1 MPPPPS
7 ITFVTGNANK
17 LHEVQRLLGPSI
29 SVTHID
35 LDLEEIQGSV
45 EDIAVAKA
53 RAAAAVVGGPVLV
66 EDSALEFDA
75 LHGMPGP
82 YIKWVYE
89 AVGNEGLCRMLDGQA
104 NKKARAVCT
113 FGYCPGNTG
122 KNPPVAL
129 FQGTTQGTIVAPR
142 WSPDRVPFGWTP
154 IFQPDN
160 WDLTF
165 AEMSLEQKHSFSARA
180 VALGKFRDYVM
191 KWDQE

>member
-66 EDSALEFDA
+66 EDPRGAARLVRS
-75 LHGMPGP
+75 
-82 YIKWVYE
+82 
-89 AVGNEGLCRMLDGQA
+89 CR
-104 NKKARAVCT
+104 R
-113 FGYCPGNTG
+113 Y
-122 KNPPVAL
+122 
-129 FQGTTQGTIVAPR
+129 
-142 WSPDRVPFGWTP
+142 
-154 IFQPDN
+154 
-160 WDLTF
+160 
-165 AEMSLEQKHSFSARA
+165 
-180 VALGKFRDYVM
+180 
-191 KWDQE
+191 